1 MTTLVITLALAG
13 IASVAHAMPPSDI
26 RAYCSVHPGDQS
38 RRMCEQGERD
48 AKERLYRQ
56 ADLPRGIPPDVWYYC
71 GTVYSSWRDM
81 ELCARDELRSR
92 GLLAQ

>member
-1 MTTLVITLALAG
+1 MTTLVMTLALAG

-56 ADLPRGIPPDVWYYC
+56 ADLPHRIPPDVWYYC

>member
-1 MTTLVITLALAG
+1 MTALVMALALAG
-13 IASVAHAMPPSDI
+13 IASLAHAMPPSDI
-26 RAYCSVHPGDQS
+26 RSYCSVHRSDQS
-38 RRMCEQGERD
+38 RRICEQGERD

-56 ADLPRGIPPDVWYYC
+56 VDLPRRIPPDVWYYC

-81 ELCARDELRSR
+81 EICARDELRSK

>member
-1 MTTLVITLALAG
+1 V
-13 IASVAHAMPPSDI
+13 
-26 RAYCSVHPGDQS
+26 
-38 RRMCEQGERD
+38 CEQGERD

-56 ADLPRGIPPDVWYYC
+56 ADLPGGIPPDVWYYC

-81 ELCARDELRSR
+81 EICARDELRSK